1 MSESKEIIENFLVAK
16 IIDDYTIVINK
27 GRNQGVK
34 EGQRFLIY
42 ELGEEII
49 DPTSKNTLGKLEI
62 VKGTGKVAHLQE
74 NIATISSDMKAPPLR
89 TIKRIKSGS
98 AYDSLFGFKNLL
110 EPSEIEEQLPAEK
123 VAFDNPKVGDFARQV

>member
-1 MSESKEIIENFLVAK
+1 MSESKEIIEKYLVAK

-49 DPTSKNTLGKLEI
+49 DPSTNKSLGKLEI
-62 VKGTGKVAHLQE
+62 VKGTGKITHLQE
-74 NIATISSDMKAPPLR
+74 NIATISSDMKTPPLR
-89 TIKRIKSGS
+89 TIKRIKSS
-98 AYDSLFGFKNLL
+98 SYFESIFEIRNIL
-110 EPSEIEEQLPAEK
+110 EPNEIEEQLPAEK
-123 VAFDNPKVGDFARQV
+123 IAFDKLKIGDLAKPI